1 MTSRTIGVALLVA
14 VGAAAGLYL
23 RTTGRLP
30 APSGAPAR
38 KRQYQC
44 PMHPQIVSDEPTTCP
59 ICRMTLTPVD
69 EGPPAA
75 SGTERKIVGYRH
87 PMRPDVISP
96 TPATDEM
103 GMAYI
108 PVYEDESPPDTGSV
122 PGHAPFAL
130 SRERQQLIGVTR
142 ARVERRPLAVAIRA
156 SGRVARDP
164 MLYQAII
171 EYREA
176 LKAKAQIKNSP
187 WFEAHEGADSL
198 VRSSSLKLRQQG
210 ITPEQLGSLG
220 SAGDPTNLLLP
231 GTHAWVYAQ
240 VYEHELDL
248 VRPGQPIVVTVPSL
262 EGRTYDAHIVAIDP
276 SVDPTTRTARIRAL
290 LATPEAELRPETFV
304 QVTVE
309 VPLGD
314 RLAVPEE
321 AVLDTGAHRIVFVVS
336 GEGTFVPRA
345 VQLGRDAQGYYEVL
359 DGLAEGDEVVT
370 SANFLIDSESR
381 FRAALASARP
391 APAQPNPR

>member
-1 MTSRTIGVALLVA
+1 MTSRLIATALLLV
-14 VGAAAGLYL
+14 VGGAAGFYL
-23 RTTGRLP
+23 RSIERP
-30 APSGAPAR
+30 VARSGAPVPGR
-38 KRQYQC
+38 KYQC
-44 PMHPQIVSDEPTTCP
+44 SMHPQIVSDEPGICP
-59 ICRMTLTPVD
+59 ICRMTLTPV
-69 EGPPAA
+69 EEAPTA
-75 SGTERKIVGYRH
+75 SSGERKVVGYRH

-108 PVYEDESPPDTGSV
+108 PIYEDESPPAAGSV
-122 PGHAPFAL
+122 PGHAPFTL

-142 ARVERRPLAVAIRA
+142 ARVERRPLATAIRA

-176 LKAKAQIKNSP
+176 VTAKGQIKNSP
-187 WFEAHEGADSL
+187 WFEAHEGAEGL
-198 VRSSSLKLRQQG
+198 VRSAALKLRQQG
-210 ITPEQLGSLG
+210 LTPEQLAALG
-220 SAGDPTNLLLP
+220 RDGAEPTNLLLP
-231 GTHAWVYAQ
+231 GMHAWVYAQ

-262 EGRTYDAHIVAIDP
+262 AGRTYDARVVAIDP
-276 SVDPTTRTARIRAL
+276 TVDPATRTARVRAL
-290 LATPEAELRPETFV
+290 LATPEADLRPETFV

-309 VPLGD
+309 VPLGE
-314 RLAVPEE
+314 RLAVPKE
-321 AVLDTGAHRIVFVVS
+321 AVLDTGARQIVFVVS
-336 GEGTFVPRA
+336 GEGTFAPRI
-345 VQLGRDAQGYYEVL
+345 VRLGRDAQGYYEVL

-381 FRAALASARP
+381 FRAALASVQP
-391 APAQPNPR
+391 AGTRQPPN